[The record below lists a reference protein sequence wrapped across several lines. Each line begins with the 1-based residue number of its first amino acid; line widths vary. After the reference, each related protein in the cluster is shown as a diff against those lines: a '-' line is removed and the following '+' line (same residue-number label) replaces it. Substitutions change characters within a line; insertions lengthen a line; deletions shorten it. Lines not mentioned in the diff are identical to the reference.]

1 MMMILAHADPAA
13 VRAPRA
19 TVYTVLADTA
29 RARSTRWLATEGGV
43 AALVAV
49 TVLLLAPRWWP
60 LAALLASVVAYAAW
74 GLLDRAP
81 HGRAYGAVQRA
92 LVVAATVSVVAAL
105 AGTAVRL
112 FWGDAPGPYGA
123 CYRADGRAF
132 PCRARDGLPPLD
144 TRTGALTPH

>member
-1 MMMILAHADPAA
+1 MMIAAHLDAPVAR
-13 VRAPRA
+13 VPRA

-29 RARSTRWLATEGGV
+29 RSRSTRWLRTEGGA
-43 AALVAV
+43 AALAGAG
-49 TVLLLAPRWWP
+49 VLLLAPRWWP

-81 HGRAYGAVQRA
+81 AGGARRAAQRA

-123 CYRADGRAF
+123 CYRDDGRAY
-132 PCRARDGLPPLD
+132 PCKARQGLPTVGRLPL
-144 TRTGALTPH
+144 